1 MAGIMVYRCPEDSS
15 YVSLHMQDDGAFNL
29 TMRMIKASGVYV
41 VSFMERISYRK
52 VESLNREL
60 DPVLTEVN
68 TKPIPLSR
76 RNKNIESLF
85 SKI

>member
-41 VSFMERISYRK
+41 VSSKQRITYERMQNLIK
-52 VESLNREL
+52 EL
-60 DPVLTEVN
+60 DPVLTEIN

-76 RNKNIESLF
+76 RNRSIESLF